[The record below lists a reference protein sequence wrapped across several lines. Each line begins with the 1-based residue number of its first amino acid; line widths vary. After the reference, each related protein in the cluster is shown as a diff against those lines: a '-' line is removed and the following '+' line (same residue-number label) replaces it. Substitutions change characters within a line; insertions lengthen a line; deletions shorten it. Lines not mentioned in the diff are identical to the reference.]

1 MGDEEEAPT
10 LETQLAAI
18 AASYGGQAAPI
29 TKDRAI
35 AAADLAA
42 LGPLFEAELTT
53 IKAEP
58 EGSAKGMAAATLQA
72 KTSCARDFHLQRIAE
87 CDAKL
92 GRVATR
98 QALDEADAR
107 AKAAPPPEEE

>member
-1 MGDEEEAPT
+1 MGDEEAPS
-10 LETQLAAI
+10 LETQLATI
-18 AASYGGQAAPI
+18 ATTYGGLAAPI
-29 TKDRAI
+29 TKDREI

-42 LGPLFEAELTT
+42 LAPVFEAELAK

-58 EGSAKGMAAATLQA
+58 EGSAKGMAAAMLQA

-92 GRVATR
+92 SRIATR
-98 QALDEADAR
+98 QALDEADAK
-107 AKAAPPPEEE
+107 AKAAPPAEEE